1 MGVPGRGYVL
11 CASPRSGSTLLC
23 DLLRQTGS
31 AGNPQSYFRPA
42 AIPELAREW
51 GLTLEMPNWDRS
63 YVDAVREHGNAGTG
77 CFGMR
82 IMWSDMAAFLER
94 LRRLY
99 PNVDSDVDA
108 LRNVFGAE
116 RFVYLSR
123 DDRVAQAVSLV
134 LANQSGLW
142 HRHADGS
149 ERERSAPPAP
159 PRYDDDEINAALCL
173 LDAEAVGWSA
183 WFDEGEIV
191 PLAITY
197 EELAANPS
205 ATLVRVIEH
214 VGGCATTPIETRTS
228 KLATKLNAEWSARFR
243 RECESIR

>member
-1 MGVPGRGYVL
+1 MGTPGRGYVL

-23 DLLRQTGS
+23 DLLTQTGS

-42 AIPELAREW
+42 AIPELARGW
-51 GLTLEMPNWDRS
+51 GLSLELQNWDRS
-63 YVDAVREHGNAGTG
+63 YVDSVLEHGNAGTG

-99 PNVDSDVDA
+99 PNVDSDVDG
-108 LRNVFGAE
+108 LRNVFGVE

-134 LANQSGLW
+134 LANQTGLW

-149 ERERSAPPAP
+149 ERERSASPTP
-159 PRYDDDEINAALCL
+159 PRYDHDAINAALCL

-205 ATLVRVIEH
+205 DTLVKVIEH

-243 RECESIR
+243 RECESMR